1 LTKEK
6 PRWAAIF
13 HQCQQHQ
20 LNTLLLQEVAGVVV
34 LLAAEA
40 AQVVSELVRLP

>member
-1 LTKEK
+1 
-6 PRWAAIF
+6 
-13 HQCQQHQ
+13 
-20 LNTLLLQEVAGVVV
+20 LNILLSQAVAGVVV